1 MERLAGCSLREVIN
15 QLPLDQVQQI
25 VRSIA
30 VYLKRIHAIKMPRF
44 GALRHDG
51 SLEVEDMITLRQR
64 SPMTFAGPFDSV
76 REYYAAFAEA
86 RWQNLQISQLKRE
99 AALLY
104 QFIRD
109 RLDLLAGQAG
119 ANLVTGDFQPSNIFV
134 EGVTVTGIIDCEWA
148 HAGCG
153 EAEWF
158 VARQRLL
165 AVIDD
170 PIRCA
175 TCAQEF
181 DAQCNIMD
189 PVQYRER
196 CMLYEADDCLNSIEA
211 FPWLTQSMDAHGAQQ
226 LEESIRA
233 RTSALERA
241 CAADNSSFGP
251 FLDQYSEHM
260 CGFIG
265 SKQPQSNA
273 TIKRRGPDK
282 TVILTIQGYT
292 FIHNLLSI
300 TGAFTPQPFTDGNIV
315 CLYNGEIYNQPY
327 QTSDGEVLIPLYKR
341 YGEEFVRLLDGEF
354 AIALFDFDSA
364 TAIYS
369 TDAFRTKPIWRN
381 EYGVASYKSGIG
393 KLQAHPLILIPPL
406 SITSRRAKR
415 KSRQYMIS
423 IFHIRIRTIMTI
435 GSPLLSAQ

>member
-1 MERLAGCSLREVIN
+1 MHKSAIDIGVMALRDIVRSIDPTWNLTGFRNVEAGIINPVYELTVEPYGCLILKIGHPEWNSWKVKNEVLASGLIRLVARAPTAGILSVDTSKRILPYSYFVMERLAGCSLREVIN

-119 ANLVTGDFQPSNIFV
+119 ANLVHGDFQPSNIFV
-134 EGVTVTGIIDCEWA
+134 EGVTVTGIIDSEWA

-181 DAQCNIMD
+181 DAQCSIMD

-241 CAADNSSFGP
+241 
-251 FLDQYSEHM
+251 Y
-260 CGFIG
+260 
-265 SKQPQSNA
+265 
-273 TIKRRGPDK
+273 
-282 TVILTIQGYT
+282 V
-292 FIHNLLSI
+292 
-300 TGAFTPQPFTDGNIV
+300 
-315 CLYNGEIYNQPY
+315 
-327 QTSDGEVLIPLYKR
+327 
-341 YGEEFVRLLDGEF
+341 
-354 AIALFDFDSA
+354 
-364 TAIYS
+364 
-369 TDAFRTKPIWRN
+369 
-381 EYGVASYKSGIG
+381 
-393 KLQAHPLILIPPL
+393 
-406 SITSRRAKR
+406 
-415 KSRQYMIS
+415 
-423 IFHIRIRTIMTI
+423 
-435 GSPLLSAQ
+435 